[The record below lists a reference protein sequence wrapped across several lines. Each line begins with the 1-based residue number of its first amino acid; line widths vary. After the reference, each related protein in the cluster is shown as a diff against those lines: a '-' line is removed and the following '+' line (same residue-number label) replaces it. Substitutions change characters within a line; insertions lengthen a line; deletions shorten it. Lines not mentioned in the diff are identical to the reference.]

1 MANLGQLEENRLGE
15 ALISSFF
22 THEPQTCHSWSNEC
36 FFFLFLFDKVAPPG
50 SLSTQPWPGSGTN
63 WH

>member
-1 MANLGQLEENRLGE
+1 MANLGQLEENWLGE
-15 ALISSFF
+15 ALISSLF

-36 FFFLFLFDKVAPPG
+36 FFLFLFDKVAPPG
-50 SLSTQPWPGSGTN
+50 SLSTLARVWTN